1 MAVNRQHGSLHSESI
16 TWHAD
21 NAFDPEHFSLRKD
34 HDLTAKRR
42 AAEGPREN
50 VVAMEEHGLHAGIGD
65 LIRLEETVE
74 KPQVSRLDGKG
85 DRQKQRPVDVPAVV
99 AEEGVRGP
107 GTHRIVGTR
116 G

>member
-16 TWHAD
+16 TCHAD

-74 KPQVSRLDGKG
+74 KPQYPGWTGKATA
-85 DRQKQRPVDVPAVV
+85 RNSAP
-99 AEEGVRGP
+99 
-107 GTHRIVGTR
+107 
-116 G
+116 